1 MDSAVF
7 MERYGYKM
15 LLGVTVLVVLGV
27 LAAVSTTIYNLFKE
41 FGGYMALV
49 LLIGI
54 ILYVLFGRRKTKE
67 NRGEVERKAYEKGL
81 KRY

>member
-1 MDSAVF
+1 MDSAIF
-7 MERYGYKM
+7 MERYGYRI
-15 LLGVTVLVVLGV
+15 LLGVAILVLLGV
-27 LAAVSTTIYNLFKE
+27 IAAASTTIYNLFKE
-41 FGGYMALV
+41 FGGYMALI

-54 ILYVLFGRRKTKE
+54 ILYVLFSRGKTKE